1 MTAAAAAGEHPG
13 SSRLARS
20 TVTMTVLTAVS
31 RLTGL
36 VRVVVVAAVIGDTFL
51 GNTYQ
56 STNTV
61 PNILFELMAAGTL
74 QAVLIPTL
82 VRLRDRG
89 EDAEGERVAASVLG
103 VALAGLGAAAGL
115 GMVLSPLIARVLF
128 SGSDAAVRADQVALG
143 TVFLLIFL
151 PQVAM
156 YAVGMVASGV
166 LNAHDRFAV
175 PAIAPAVNNV
185 VVTLAYVS
193 FWVVRDGQAPDL
205 DLSALEIA
213 LLAGGTTLGVVAF
226 CALPLAAV
234 RLGTP
239 FRLRVS
245 FDHRDPAVRQVLRMG
260 VWAAGLLAA
269 TQILVV
275 VELVLANQV
284 RGGVVALQLGWTF
297 FLLPFA
303 LFAQPVLT
311 ALFPTLSRQAGRR
324 DAPGFARTVE
334 VGTELIC
341 LFAIPAALVFATVG
355 PALSSTVLFGE
366 ISADGVDQVGRVV
379 VAFAPGVVGYGLL
392 LFFARVLYAHD
403 DARTPTL
410 VALAAST
417 VAAVGM
423 VVTVAA
429 VGDDAKVPALALWHG
444 LAYLSAAVVL
454 AVRIRAQLP
463 ADGRPALLARLRPQ
477 LVAVVPVGVLAVL
490 LGQAVADGSRAA
502 SLVGGTAVALLVA
515 AAYAGVVAL
524 AGGPTPRRLF
534 ASLGAGGEG

>member
-1 MTAAAAAGEHPG
+1 
-13 SSRLARS
+13 
-20 TVTMTVLTAVS
+20 MTVLTGVS

-89 EDAEGERVAASVLG
+89 EEAEGERVAASVLG
-103 VALAGLGAAAGL
+103 VSLAGLGAAAGL
-115 GMVLSPLIARVLF
+115 GMVLSPLIARLLF
-128 SGSDAAVRADQVALG
+128 SGSDAVVRADQVALG

-185 VVTLAYVS
+185 VVCLAYGL
-193 FWVVRDGQAPDL
+193 FWVARDGQAPSL
-205 DLSALEIA
+205 DLSPLEIA

-226 CALPLAAV
+226 CALPVAAV
-234 RLGTP
+234 HLRTP

-245 FDHRDPAVRQVLRMG
+245 FDHRSPAVRQVLRMG

-269 TQILVV
+269 TQLLVV
-275 VELVLANQV
+275 VELVLANSV
-284 RGGVVALQLGWTF
+284 EGGVVSLQLGWTF

-324 DAPGFARTVE
+324 DLPGFARTVE

-341 LFAIPAALVFATVG
+341 LFTVPAAVVFATVG
-355 PALSSTVLFGE
+355 PALSRPVLFGE
-366 ISADGVDQVGRVV
+366 MSAEGVDQVGRVI

-410 VALAAST
+410 VALASSA
-417 VAAVGM
+417 VAAVAM

-429 VGDDAKVPALALWHG
+429 VGDGSKVPSLALWHG
-444 LAYLSAAVVL
+444 VAYLAAAIVL
-454 AVRIRAQLP
+454 AVRIRSRLP
-463 ADGRPALLARLRPQ
+463 AGARPALLGRLRPQ
-477 LVAVVPVGVLAVL
+477 LLALVPVGALAVV
-490 LGQAVADGSRAA
+490 LGRLVPDGSRAA
-502 SLVGGTAVALLVA
+502 SLVGGAAAALAIA
-515 AAYAGVVAL
+515 AAYLGLVAL
-524 AGGPTPRRLF
+524 AGGPTPRRML
-534 ASLGAGGEG
+534 ATLRRGDDS